1 MPNAFLFM
9 STPIPIG
16 VLGAETGV
24 HGCES
29 MKRALSRVI
38 EGVSGNGTEPGLIA
52 YGISKDMLLSLH
64 SRIIGVT
71 SSELYPV
78 DTALDRTLILSSALM
93 NRPWSGPRNGKL
105 RELTEDGVTGQPQQL
120 TGVCTILGEESAVW
134 VPLRR
139 SGAPGVSSVRQVVVG
154 TFIGVI
160 IAGDG
165 AEDRKPTELREF

>member
-9 STPIPIG
+9 STPIPTG

-29 MKRALSRVI
+29 RKRALSRVI
-38 EGVSGNGTEPGLIA
+38 EGVSGNGTEPGLIP
-52 YGISKDMLLSLH
+52 YGISKDMLLSLR
-64 SRIIGVT
+64 SRTIGVT
-71 SSELYPV
+71 SSELHPV
-78 DTALDRTLILSSALM
+78 DIALDRTLILSSALM
-93 NRPWSGPRNGKL
+93 NRPWSGPRIGKL
-105 RELTEDGVTGQPQQL
+105 RELTDDGVAGQPQQL

-134 VPLRR
+134 LPPPRL

-165 AEDRKPTELREF
+165 AEDRKPPGL